1 MGFWSVV
8 WLIFVSFAF
17 VAYLFILFA
26 VVRDI
31 FREDKHSGWWK
42 AVWLVFLVFVPFLTA
57 LAYMVVHGKDI
68 AENDAKEAAAA
79 RREVDGYIRR
89 AAGRNPAAEIAT
101 AAQLLADGTITQDEF
116 AVLKANALA
125 AAPEPSAHGLT

>member
-1 MGFWSVV
+1 MSFWNVV

-17 VAYLFILFA
+17 VSYLFILFA

-31 FREDKHSGWWK
+31 FREDQHSGVWK

-68 AENDAKEAAAA
+68 VENDAKEAAAVQ
-79 RREVDGYIRR
+79 RDVDSYIRQ

-101 AAQLLADGTITQDEF
+101 AAQLLADGAITEEEF
-116 AVLKANALA
+116 ATLKANALA
-125 AAPEPSAHGLT
+125 SAP